1 MIPDV
6 IESRRIAEKIK
17 AEQLAMGKKVSA
29 HNLWAEEFKKLH
41 PTSTFTSNNLSV
53 HLWTWKKQQQK
64 LHNSN
69 NKKQSKS
76 AVNPGSSGSSD
87 VSVVAQISVAN
98 KKPMTTSNGTFKDV
112 QARDVLLE
120 IGRKV
125 EQMLQNSQTPNELK
139 LKGFANVLH
148 EEWTKAHPG
157 STETSRSLNM
167 MYSRLIRQ
175 DADQAETASQTIFA
189 TWTPKHH
196 GVLKTCMDD
205 YPRKE
210 TEFETEYKHRIIKSW
225 RSKFPKSSVSDE
237 NLLRRIHDLIYN
249 KDSDDIPV
257 GVTGPNAWSERYTT
271 NSKKSNGGK
280 KSSKDILEDLDSQRR
295 PNGRG
300 QMNWNKVAIN
310 DLLQCHNSANAE
322 HKLILS
328 NGKKPMTKL
337 SELVHQKFLTLHPYC
352 KLTPA
357 ILMTKCYSWRSAIDK
372 GALNIDLASISPKI
386 ESQESMEAENM
397 KPGTVKR
404 SLSRDLVFRTWT
416 QEMINDML
424 KTRKIALNRKRQQ
437 ESFSKEPAN
446 LTDLWY
452 EEFLK
457 LYPDY
462 KSSKKNLWR
471 KYKWYKSR
479 MGSTSNLEEQPMDVE
494 EQQPVQPILRMKNIR
509 KDVFS
514 YLKAVLEEAR
524 IFLPMKLPDEP
535 STPTPPSS
543 SVVTETTFTASQ
555 TLANFQHQAI
565 MSLEPVPIEPME
577 IMTATSQPPI
587 EILTAQPPIEILE
600 PVNIQPVESQSQ
612 AEPCT
617 EQQIGNDPSIK
628 LPGGATL
635 VAVTDRNADVLLK
648 PKQLEKPHVT
658 ITIGDR
664 PVEQPMMTA
673 IMQTPTAQIPL
684 SIPFPPAA
692 QPGIVL
698 PTVPTPM
705 PQTVNLNLVQ
715 PPPLAQLKPYLP
727 PASPAPPEPTSFLP
741 LRIKSRL
748 EELSLSESMFQ
759 ELLQIYE
766 VVREEYI
773 ELLKRGFLIF
783 FPYLLGTRWREKYS
797 TSSLTGRKLTTLI
810 DMYVEE
816 KRRGRI
822 TSPEY
827 LTKVPCGFEVT
838 ELVLKQI
845 LVCYAE
851 TKRNHMGVKNED
863 LESLDLDTASTIYSQ
878 MIARWQKIHP
888 EIKLTPKQII
898 SIHHML
904 NFEPGKDEPSPEIV
918 CYLTE
923 SLRKMDKEVP
933 EQRREFVQFEPEPS
947 FDESGDEDDDNTV
960 EYDESNLSM
969 EQLQELILATQCLE
983 KPKFIPRPRVVA
995 KKMKLFW
1002 TDEKVQDLFLA
1013 AEIALQKFKMNK
1025 KISIGTQLCRA
1036 WYKLNPGMTEVKVS
1050 HKQILARYKYQ
1061 VRQDKRKATL
1071 ESDKVIKSWE
1081 KMCENYRISEENIE
1095 VIDETA
1101 AAIESSKVKNETYED
1116 SPLKLEYNSD
1126 LQSRDYN
1133 R

>member
-1 MIPDV
+1 M
-6 IESRRIAEKIK
+6 
-17 AEQLAMGKKVSA
+17 
-29 HNLWAEEFKKLH
+29 
-41 PTSTFTSNNLSV
+41 
-53 HLWTWKKQQQK
+53 
-64 LHNSN
+64 
-69 NKKQSKS
+69 
-76 AVNPGSSGSSD
+76 
-87 VSVVAQISVAN
+87 
-98 KKPMTTSNGTFKDV
+98 
-112 QARDVLLE
+112 
-120 IGRKV
+120 
-125 EQMLQNSQTPNELK
+125 
-139 LKGFANVLH
+139 
-148 EEWTKAHPG
+148 
-157 STETSRSLNM
+157 
-167 MYSRLIRQ
+167 
-175 DADQAETASQTIFA
+175 
-189 TWTPKHH
+189 
-196 GVLKTCMDD
+196 
-205 YPRKE
+205 
-210 TEFETEYKHRIIKSW
+210 
-225 RSKFPKSSVSDE
+225 
-237 NLLRRIHDLIYN
+237 
-249 KDSDDIPV
+249 
-257 GVTGPNAWSERYTT
+257 
-271 NSKKSNGGK
+271 
-280 KSSKDILEDLDSQRR
+280 
-295 PNGRG
+295 
-300 QMNWNKVAIN
+300 
-310 DLLQCHNSANAE
+310 
-322 HKLILS
+322 
-328 NGKKPMTKL
+328 
-337 SELVHQKFLTLHPYC
+337 
-352 KLTPA
+352 
-357 ILMTKCYSWRSAIDK
+357 
-372 GALNIDLASISPKI
+372 
-386 ESQESMEAENM
+386 
-397 KPGTVKR
+397 
-404 SLSRDLVFRTWT
+404 
-416 QEMINDML
+416 
-424 KTRKIALNRKRQQ
+424 
-437 ESFSKEPAN
+437 
-446 LTDLWY
+446 
-452 EEFLK
+452 
-457 LYPDY
+457 
-462 KSSKKNLWR
+462 
-471 KYKWYKSR
+471 
-479 MGSTSNLEEQPMDVE
+479 
-494 EQQPVQPILRMKNIR
+494 
-509 KDVFS
+509 
-514 YLKAVLEEAR
+514 
-524 IFLPMKLPDEP
+524 
-535 STPTPPSS
+535 
-543 SVVTETTFTASQ
+543 
-555 TLANFQHQAI
+555 
-565 MSLEPVPIEPME
+565 
-577 IMTATSQPPI
+577 
-587 EILTAQPPIEILE
+587 
-600 PVNIQPVESQSQ
+600 NIQPLESPSAQ
-612 AEPCT
+612 AEPAP
-617 EQQIGNDPSIK
+617 NDPSFK

-727 PASPAPPEPTSFLP
+727 PASSPALDPSSFLP

-748 EELSLSESMFQ
+748 DEIGLSESMFQ

-797 TSSLTGRKLTTLI
+797 SSSLTGRKLTTLI

-851 TKRNHMGVKNED
+851 TKRNHIGVNNEGGD
-863 LESLDLDTASTIYSQ
+863 QYESSLDLDTSSTIYSR

-933 EQRREFVQFEPEPS
+933 EQRREFVQFEPTEPS
-947 FDESGDEDDDNTV
+947 FDESGDEDEDNIV

-983 KPKFIPRPRVVA
+983 KPKFIPRPRLVA

-1002 TDEKVQDLFLA
+1002 TDERIQDLFLA

-1025 KISIGTQLCRA
+1025 KISLGTQMCRA

-1050 HKQILARYKYQ
+1050 QKQILSRYKYQ
-1061 VRQDKRKATL
+1061 IRQDKRKATL

-1081 KMCENYRISEENIE
+1081 KMCEAYRISEENIE

-1101 AAIESSKVKNETYED
+1101 VEVSKAKNETYED